1 MTAFLLFFTRLCHT
15 FMYLCRLYIISTSKA
30 RPSMHYTLRAPDH
43 IDTVIQLPSSKSIS
57 NRVLIMNQLSG
68 SKMQLDNL
76 SDCDD
81 TRVMLKALNNRSE
94 ITDIHAAGTAMR
106 FLTAY
111 YASTDNRTIL
121 TGTERMKHRPISIL
135 VETLQG
141 LGADIQYMDKKGF
154 PPLRISGRRLAGGET
169 TLPGN
174 VSSQYISALMMI
186 APYMENGLKIHIEG
200 DIISQSYIVLT
211 MELMKLFGAKISQEG
226 DRTLNIQPST
236 YTGGAFT
243 VESDWS
249 AASYWYEIVA
259 LAPGSDHSVELPHLH
274 HDSLQG
280 DSQVSRLFE
289 PLGVRTTYRD
299 NAVRLSKGG
308 ARCETYEADLSNQP
322 DLAQTI
328 VVTCAMLKIPFH
340 ITGLQTLRIK
350 ETDRIK
356 ALVTELRKLG
366 VNLQKKN
373 GDTLIWNG
381 KTETPEASPMIDTYE
396 DHRMAMAFAPC
407 AFSHER
413 LSINNPEVVSKSY
426 PHFWKDLL
434 HAGFTILNE

>member
-1 MTAFLLFFTRLCHT
+1 
-15 FMYLCRLYIISTSKA
+15 
-30 RPSMHYTLRAPDH
+30 MHYTLLAPNH

-68 SKMQLDNL
+68 NKIQLINL

-81 TRVMLKALNNRSE
+81 TRVMVKALNNRSD
-94 ITDIHAAGTAMR
+94 ITDIHAAGTAMH

-135 VETLQG
+135 VETLQK
-141 LGADIQYMDKKGF
+141 LGADMQYMDEKGY
-154 PPLRISGRRLAGGET
+154 PPLRISGKQLAGGEIA
-169 TLPGN
+169 LQGN
-174 VSSQYISALMMI
+174 VSSQYISALMMV
-186 APYMENGLKIHIEG
+186 APYMQNGLKIHIEG
-200 DIISQSYIVLT
+200 DIISQSYILLT
-211 MELMKLFGAKISQEG
+211 MELMRQFGAKIDQED

-236 YTGGAFT
+236 YTGDTFT

-249 AASYWYEIVA
+249 AASYWYEIMA
-259 LAPGSDHSVELPHLH
+259 LAPGCDNSVVLPYLYS
-274 HDSLQG
+274 DSLQG
-280 DSQVSRLFE
+280 DSKVSRYFE
-289 PLGVRTTYRD
+289 PLGVGTTFKD
-299 NAVRLSKGG
+299 NAIQLNNTGV
-308 ARCETYEADLSNQP
+308 RCESYEADLSNQP

-356 ALVTELRKLG
+356 ALVTELKKLG

-373 GDTLIWNG
+373 GNTLLWNG
-381 KTETPEASPMIDTYE
+381 ETEAPAPNPVIDTYE

-407 AFSHER
+407 AFLHEK
-413 LSINNPEVVSKSY
+413 LNINNPEVVSKSY
-426 PHFWKDLL
+426 PRFWKDLQ
-434 HAGFTILNE
+434 HAGFKILNE